1 LWLQVVDEDEDER
14 AAAGQGHGDRTAA
27 AAAAT
32 VPGAL
37 QPVAA
42 AHAALHAAQMRL
54 WGDSVLARVH
64 ADVATEGSQREPT
77 SHHLNLYHIMAN
89 VVKENL
95 HTIVAGNHR

>member
-1 LWLQVVDEDEDER
+1 LWQQVVDEDEDER
-14 AAAGQGHGDRTAA
+14 SAAGQGHGDRTA

-42 AHAALHAAQMRL
+42 VHAALHAAQMRL
-54 WGDSVLARVH
+54 WGHSVLTRVY
-64 ADVATEGSQREPT
+64 ADVATEGSQRDPT
-77 SHHLNLYHIMAN
+77 SHHLNLFHMMAD

-95 HTIVAGNHR
+95 NTIVAGNDR